1 MLLNVLRYPGRCRT
15 ASRQTAPSRT
25 PACQGRETALFK
37 VPVGGGVSVITVS
50 REVCARTCGRTRA
63 RGDRDRYGRLYLF
76 LGVFLF
82 IIYLFFKTVCFKC
95 VMQSLKSYK
104 YNKYIKNT
112 VATMYTVV
120 TIYSTEKIQ

>member
-37 VPVGGGVSVITVS
+37 VPVGGGCRLSPFPEKCV
-50 REVCARTCGRTRA
+50 RARAGV